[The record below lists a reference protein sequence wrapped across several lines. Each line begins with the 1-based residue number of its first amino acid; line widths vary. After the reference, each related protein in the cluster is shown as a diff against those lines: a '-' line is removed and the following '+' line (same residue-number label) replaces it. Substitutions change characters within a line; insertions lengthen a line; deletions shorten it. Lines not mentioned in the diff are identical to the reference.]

1 MLKYSNCSFNYRILF
16 STFHELM
23 WKSVLVCSQTT
34 ICWSS
39 QFLLIISYYQWTMR
53 VIDFLLMY
61 GLSLYTCIKLCS
73 LLATISESSQP
84 CRVRF
89 SSSHSK
95 LMPSN
100 GTRTSMVRPWWTVA
114 RCSASSYIDTDGII
128 KSSLPPHNCIF
139 FCSSVH
145 LWYFSRN
152 KCQLGYYL
160 ILLLMDSKFPEAPSL
175 FTMNRKTYIDTVNRK
190 MVKKNNKFTLTRL
203 RKLNSF
209 CLFIFLHII
218 LTHFFFFIL
227 HL

>member
-1 MLKYSNCSFNYRILF
+1 MLFWRLNPSLLLLSVFMLKYSNCSFNYRILF

-39 QFLLIISYYQWTMR
+39 QFLLIISYYQWTIR

-128 KSSLPPHNCIF
+128 KTSLPPHNCIF
-139 FCSSVH
+139 FVVPYTYS
-145 LWYFSRN
+145 
-152 KCQLGYYL
+152 QLGYYL

-175 FTMNRKTYIDTVNRK
+175 FNM
-190 MVKKNNKFTLTRL
+190 KKNIYRYCK
-203 RKLNSF
+203 
-209 CLFIFLHII
+209 
-218 LTHFFFFIL
+218 
-227 HL
+227 

>member
-1 MLKYSNCSFNYRILF
+1 MLKYSNCSFNYRILC

-39 QFLLIISYYQWTMR
+39 QFLLIISYYLWTIR

-128 KSSLPPHNCIF
+128 KTSLPPHNCIF
-139 FCSSVH
+139 FVVPYTYS
-145 LWYFSRN
+145 
-152 KCQLGYYL
+152 QLGYYL

-175 FTMNRKTYIDTVNRK
+175 FNM
-190 MVKKNNKFTLTRL
+190 KKK
-203 RKLNSF
+203 
-209 CLFIFLHII
+209 HI
-218 LTHFFFFIL
+218 
-227 HL
+227 

>member
-1 MLKYSNCSFNYRILF
+1 
-16 STFHELM
+16 
-23 WKSVLVCSQTT
+23 
-34 ICWSS
+34 
-39 QFLLIISYYQWTMR
+39 
-53 VIDFLLMY
+53 MY

-128 KSSLPPHNCIF
+128 KTSLPPHNCIF
-139 FCSSVH
+139 FVVPYTYS
-145 LWYFSRN
+145 
-152 KCQLGYYL
+152 QLGYYL